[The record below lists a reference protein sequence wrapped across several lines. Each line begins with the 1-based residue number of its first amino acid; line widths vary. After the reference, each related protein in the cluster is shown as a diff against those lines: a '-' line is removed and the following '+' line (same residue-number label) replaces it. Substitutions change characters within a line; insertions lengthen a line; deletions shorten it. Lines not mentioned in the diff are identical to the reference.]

1 MPGQAQISS
10 IEAIEAFRADLILFL
25 SQMQPLLDEVS
36 GEVVRMRFWLENE
49 RREFWQNQIRR
60 RRRQLEE
67 AQAELFNARLSTLN
81 DSSMLQH
88 LAEQKAKKAVEDA
101 EQKLAAVRRWD
112 RDLENLADPM
122 LKQVGQLQS
131 FLATD
136 LCKAVPFLTQVIQ
149 ALEAYTKLS
158 PSAGP
163 ASPPP
168 AEPPPPA

>member
-112 RDLENLADPM
+112 RDLENLADPVGVDPRHAAEE
-122 LKQVGQLQS
+122 LLPLGRQADDLHAAVVRQV
-131 FLATD
+131 A
-136 LCKAVPFLTQVIQ
+136 A
-149 ALEAYTKLS
+149 A
-158 PSAGP
+158 
-163 ASPPP
+163 
-168 AEPPPPA
+168 